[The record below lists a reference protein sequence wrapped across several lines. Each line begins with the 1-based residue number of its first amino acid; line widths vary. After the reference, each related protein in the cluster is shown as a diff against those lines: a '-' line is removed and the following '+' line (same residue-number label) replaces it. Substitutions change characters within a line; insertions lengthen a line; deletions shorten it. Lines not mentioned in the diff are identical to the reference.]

1 MSWYDIFSDSYDQQL
16 SDLNFKALR
25 VYFCMRRGLQV
36 NLNWVI
42 SWRCSQFN
50 QKTNNQSQTLLAPRQ
65 REHYWGHLSSK
76 SNAWVHCQC
85 SEGGICHFEPK
96 TKYVQ
101 KNAKTMH
108 WMLLGY
114 QSPWKS
120 SSSLNLQSFEKE
132 EEKWLFVKFLSK
144 NMTFSFQDRKFGFCL
159 NREKIGNHL
168 RVNLKCCK
176 SLQPS
181 SVFHN

>member
-1 MSWYDIFSDSYDQQL
+1 MGRDIFSDSYDQQL

-65 REHYWGHLSSK
+65 REHYWGHLSSR

-85 SEGGICHFEPK
+85 SEGGMSFGAKYQICAEKCHNNALDASGISESLEKLLVFKFAIFWKGGRKVAVCE
-96 TKYVQ
+96 VSV
-101 KNAKTMH
+101 KN
-108 WMLLGY
+108 Y
-114 QSPWKS
+114 DI
-120 SSSLNLQSFEKE
+120 F
-132 EEKWLFVKFLSK
+132 
-144 NMTFSFQDRKFGFCL
+144 FSGQEIWFCL
-159 NREKIGNHL
+159 NRKKIGNHL

-176 SLQPS
+176 LLQS
-181 SVFHN
+181 SSCFHNW